1 MPSSVK
7 SAFRLHAVPLDT
19 NRLVPLREFDPR
31 ERNHQKYKQIA
42 ASMSVVGVIEPLVV
56 FPLAGR
62 RYRVLDGRKRL
73 DILLER
79 KVPRVE
85 CLFATEDEA
94 YTYNRRVNYLSPVGE
109 HQMILRALEHN
120 SEEDIAKVLN
130 VDVGEIR
137 RKRELLTGV
146 CKDAVHILRDRR
158 VTAKAFSAL
167 KKMKPVRQIEAARLM
182 IASNM
187 YSGRFALALLA
198 GTRDAML
205 TAPEA
210 DRPKKSVT
218 AEQKRHVE
226 QETENLI
233 QDLGAVEKSYGT
245 DVLTLSVACKYLAR
259 ILANGKVRRDLE
271 HRHPDILREI
281 ESVVAAAGG
290 ER

>member
-1 MPSSVK
+1 
-7 SAFRLHAVPLDT
+7 LDT